1 MYNDYN
7 ESTRRFRN
15 LGRIVDFWD
24 QQGKVLQGERSCCNF
39 WWQQVCY
46 GLLGQP
52 EGKNACMFASV
63 VGDVV
68 AYGRKQQKVEVL
80 VISLIKEA

>member
-1 MYNDYN
+1 MLWLVG
-7 ESTRRFRN
+7 TT
-15 LGRIVDFWD
+15 
-24 QQGKVLQGERSCCNF
+24 K
-39 WWQQVCY
+39 
-46 GLLGQP
+46 
-52 EGKNACMFASV
+52 GKNACMFASV